1 MPSLCPGCCFPLGLP
16 DVIHHQNRGCAV
28 DEDSGAIHGGR
39 PMADARAY
47 VSAAAFEDAAG
58 DAFRCADGP
67 G

>member
-1 MPSLCPGCCFPLGLP
+1 MNLSNLKPAEGSK
-16 DVIHHQNRGCAV
+16 HNRGCAV
-28 DEDSGAIHGGR
+28 DEDSGAIHGRR